1 MKKIINGIQYDT
13 DKANLIGEVES
24 RKGKSDIRYWYESL
38 YKTPRRGRYF
48 IVGKGGPMTKWA
60 RHLGTQTYGYGESIV
75 PLSDRSAFEWA
86 EENLDVGEVEIYF
99 GNLMQDA

>member
-1 MKKIINGIQYDT
+1 MKKIINGIHYDT
-13 DKANLIGEVES
+13 DKSDLIGKVES
-24 RKGKSDIRYWYESL
+24 REDKSDIRYWSECL

-48 IVGKGGPMTKWA
+48 IAGKGGPMTKWA

-86 EENLDVGEVEIYF
+86 EENLGDEEVEIYF
-99 GNLMQDA
+99 GNLIQDA